1 MHSHQRTVEIG
12 RTAWPFL
19 VLTLSRFDLVGIRVS
34 PLSMSASA
42 SSSSG
47 IEPMPYDWETG
58 WSGYSDTRESQTN
71 LVAYRT
77 QIPYSPSP
85 SQPHPHTTRVVVD
98 LVPSKSS
105 RDRHSPQPRQR
116 HHF

>member
-19 VLTLSRFDLVGIRVS
+19 VPTLARFDLVGIRVS
-34 PLSMSASA
+34 PLSMSALA

-47 IEPMPYDWETG
+47 VEPTPYAWETG
-58 WSGYSDTRESQTN
+58 WPGYSETRGSQTN
-71 LVAYRT
+71 LVTYRA
-77 QIPYSPSP
+77 QMPYS
-85 SQPHPHTTRVVVD
+85 PHPHTTRVVVD

-105 RDRHSPQPRQR
+105 QDRYSPQPRQR

>member
-19 VLTLSRFDLVGIRVS
+19 VSTLARFDLVGIRVS

-47 IEPMPYDWETG
+47 VETTPYAWETD
-58 WSGYSDTRESQTN
+58 WPGYSDTRGSQTN
-71 LVAYRT
+71 LVAYRA
-77 QIPYSPSP
+77 QMPYSPST

-98 LVPSKSS
+98 LVPSKPS
-105 RDRHSPQPRQR
+105 RDRYSPQPR
-116 HHF
+116 